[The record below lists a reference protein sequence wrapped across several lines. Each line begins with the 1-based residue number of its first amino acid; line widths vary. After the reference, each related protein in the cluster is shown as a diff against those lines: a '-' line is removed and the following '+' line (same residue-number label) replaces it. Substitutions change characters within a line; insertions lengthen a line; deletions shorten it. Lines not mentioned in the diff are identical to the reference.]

1 MLRDKRLHLECM
13 TSGQNHL
20 LQNARFQ
27 DKRMTGMLKIINN
40 RSILQGR
47 SASESTERLNADRSG
62 LVHIRARE
70 RQRAS
75 FTPTRA
81 QTGVGWWPDEDK
93 KGHLS
98 LIKRATSYEGL
109 QGQRASVLFMSSPYC
124 PAFIALIQHLHYI
137 NHLDSYLSQHTYNTG
152 YWKYLHIQTNALEI
166 SNLQTVNRDLVNNIN
181 TVWNV
186 VLFLW
191 IFGTVFWLTC
201 YIAVMVIWKQM
212 QIQYITT
219 QSQ

>member
-1 MLRDKRLHLECM
+1 M

-20 LQNARFQ
+20 LQNTRFQ
-27 DKRMTGMLKIINN
+27 DKRMTGMLQIINN

-81 QTGVGWWPDEDK
+81 HTGVGWWPDEDK

-124 PAFIALIQHLHYI
+124 PAFIALNQHLHYI
-137 NHLDSYLSQHTYNTG
+137 NHLDSYLSQHTYNIYIFRQTL
-152 YWKYLHIQTNALEI
+152 WKFAIYKL
-166 SNLQTVNRDLVNNIN
+166 
-181 TVWNV
+181 
-186 VLFLW
+186 
-191 IFGTVFWLTC
+191 
-201 YIAVMVIWKQM
+201 
-212 QIQYITT
+212 
-219 QSQ
+219 

>member
-1 MLRDKRLHLECM
+1 MHGISTKPSPSKC
-13 TSGQNHL
+13 SC
-20 LQNARFQ
+20 FQ

-47 SASESTERLNADRSG
+47 SASESTAWLNADHSG

-70 RQRAS
+70 RQTCQRAS

-124 PAFIALIQHLHYI
+124 PAFIALNHI
-137 NHLDSYLSQHTYNTG
+137 NSYLSQATHLQYRILQIFTYSD
-152 YWKYLHIQTNALEI
+152 KYFGNSPSSNCKQSFQSIILIQFESLHYFYESLE
-166 SNLQTVNRDLVNNIN
+166 LYFD
-181 TVWNV
+181 
-186 VLFLW
+186 
-191 IFGTVFWLTC
+191 
-201 YIAVMVIWKQM
+201 
-212 QIQYITT
+212 
-219 QSQ
+219 